1 MEGSHKMSRNV
12 LPRVVLIA
20 ALALVGIASSAPKAR
35 SADSDAW
42 WLTPQ
47 RLLQTNLREID
58 ATMDIDQYVREV
70 KEFGA
75 NIVLFNVGG
84 IVANYPTKLK
94 YHWRNTF
101 MEGDLAGEALG
112 KLHKADVKM
121 IGRFDF
127 SKINEKFAA
136 DHPEWLYVSEKGEH
150 VNYNGQIHTCVMGGY
165 QQDYLLEILREA
177 LTEYPLDGV
186 FFNMIGFPQVDYS
199 RNFHGICQCENCKKS
214 FRDFCGLDI
223 PKHDGDAQALR
234 KHQEWKGIQ
243 INRQFGRVRDL
254 IKSIRSETVIC
265 TYTVD
270 HIDVIRKES
279 GAPLGQETWDDVERA
294 QWTLLT
300 TENKQLANA
309 SVHFYQMIFRHSAA
323 APYLHSRRLWQQM
336 VNGAWLDFYC
346 IGPLQR
352 LEDRAGIGPISDIY
366 RFHEA
371 NEKWMLHTESA
382 AEVGLVRRDGDDYW
396 GWAQILS
403 ENHIPFDLVS
413 FGHSDLKHYK
423 TLIVPESGGVNA
435 NDARALDAFVK
446 SGGKLLLSGR
456 IPDALTCMG
465 QPTLKKTWPLRHSM
479 YVRIR
484 PEDKTKLDVAGLK
497 DFDLVQLRGD
507 FHEYEP
513 VSGTDQMLRLIHDVM
528 YGPPEKC
535 YYKSVSD
542 IPALL
547 VRRHGEGITA
557 CLPFRIGAMY
567 REWGNLGHS
576 MLAVGTLDNLLDTGR
591 RLKIDSCPLVEATHR
606 RDPKGRFEWI
616 SRYNHSGRLENSF
629 HPPIPI
635 DNVRLSLKARRP
647 VEKVISLTNGSPL
660 ARTTKS
666 SNEVQIVLPRLGVFE
681 IVLVEY
687 AR

>member
-1 MEGSHKMSRNV
+1 MGRNV
-12 LPRVVLIA
+12 LSGIILIVT
-20 ALALVGIASSAPKAR
+20 LTSMGMKSSAQQAK
-35 SADSDAW
+35 SADANSW
-42 WLTPQ
+42 WLTPH

-58 ATMDIDQYVREV
+58 ATMDTDQYVREV

-84 IVANYPTKLK
+84 IVANYPTELA

-101 MEGDLAGEALG
+101 MKGDLVGETLK
-112 KLHKADVKM
+112 KLHKAGIKM

-127 SKINEKFAA
+127 SKINQKYAA
-136 DHPEWLYVSEKGEH
+136 NHPEWLYVSEKGEH
-150 VNYNGQIHTCVMGGY
+150 VNYNGQVHTCVMGGY
-165 QQDYLLEILREA
+165 QQDYLLEILKEA
-177 LTEYPLDGV
+177 LTRYPLDGV

-199 RNFHGICQCENCKKS
+199 RNFHGICQCENCKES
-214 FRDFCGLDI
+214 FKDFCGFDL
-223 PKHDGDAQALR
+223 PKHDGDPQALR
-234 KHQEWKGIQ
+234 KHQEWKDIQ
-243 INRQFGRVRDL
+243 INRHFGRVRNL
-254 IKSIRSETVIC
+254 IKSIRSNTVIC

-309 SVHFYQMIFRHSAA
+309 SVHFYQMIFRHSAS

-366 RFHEA
+366 RFHAA
-371 NEKWMLHTESA
+371 NEKWMLHTTSA
-382 AEVGLVRRDGDDYW
+382 ADVGLVRRDGDDYW
-396 GWAQILS
+396 GWVQILS
-403 ENHIPFDLVS
+403 ENHVPFDFVS
-413 FGHSDLKHYK
+413 FRHSDLKRYR
-423 TLIVPESGGVNA
+423 TLVVPESGGVNA
-435 NDARALDAFVK
+435 NDARALDAYVK
-446 SGGKLLLSGR
+446 GGGKLLLSGR

-465 QPTLKKTWPLRHSM
+465 PVALKKTWPLRHSM
-479 YVRIR
+479 YVRIS
-484 PEDKTKLDVAGLK
+484 PEDKAELDVDGLK

-513 VSGTDQMLRLIHDVM
+513 ASGTGRMLRLIHDVM

-535 YYKSVSD
+535 YYRSVSD

-547 VRRHGEGITA
+547 VRKHGDGMA
-557 CLPFRIGAMY
+557 ASFPFKIGAMY
-567 REWGNLGHS
+567 REWGNLGHP
-576 MLAVGTLDNLLDTGR
+576 MLAVGTLDNLLQTGR
-591 RLKIDSCPLVEATHR
+591 RLKIESSPLVEATHR
-606 RDPKGRFEWI
+606 RDTKGRFEWVAL
-616 SRYNHSGRLENSF
+616 YNHSGRLENSF

-635 DNVRLSLKARRP
+635 DNIRVSLKISCPIER
-647 VEKVISLTNGSPL
+647 VISLTNGAEL
-660 ARTTKS
+660 TRTNKS
-666 SNEVQIVLPRLGVFE
+666 SNEMEIILPKLGAFE

>member
-1 MEGSHKMSRNV
+1 MSRNF
-12 LPRVVLIA
+12 LSRVVLIGA
-20 ALALVGIASSAPKAR
+20 SFFLGIESPALHAQ
-35 SADSDAW
+35 DSDTW
-42 WLTPQ
+42 WLTPH

-58 ATMDIDQYVREV
+58 ATMDRDKYVREV
-70 KEFGA
+70 GQFGA

-84 IVANYPTKLK
+84 IVANYPTELK

-101 MEGDLAGEALG
+101 MEGDLVGEVLG
-112 KLHKADVKM
+112 KLHEADIKM

-136 DHPEWLYVSEKGEH
+136 EHPEWLYVSEKGEH
-150 VNYNGQIHTCVMGGY
+150 VNYNGQVHTCVMGGY
-165 QQDYLLEILREA
+165 QQHYLLEILREA
-177 LTEYPLDGV
+177 LTRYPLDGV
-186 FFNMIGFPQVDYS
+186 FFNMIGFPQTDYS

-214 FRDFCGLDI
+214 FKEFCGLDI
-223 PKHDGDAQALR
+223 PKHDGDAWALR
-234 KHQEWKGIQ
+234 KHGEWKRIQ
-243 INRQFGRVRDL
+243 VDRQFGRVRDL
-254 IKSIRSETVIC
+254 IKSIRPETVIC
-265 TYTVD
+265 TYTVE
-270 HIDVIRKES
+270 HIDLIRKES

-300 TENKQLANA
+300 TENKQLANTT
-309 SVHFYQMIFRHSAA
+309 VHFYQMIFRHSAA

-352 LEDRAGIGPISDIY
+352 LEDRAAIGPLSNIY
-366 RFHEA
+366 RFHTA
-371 NEKWMLHTESA
+371 NEKWLLRTESA

-396 GWAQILS
+396 GWVQMLS

-413 FGHSDLKHYK
+413 FRHSDLERYK
-423 TLIVPESGGVNA
+423 ALIVPESGGVNA
-435 NDARALDAFVK
+435 NDARAMDAFVEA
-446 SGGKLLLSGR
+446 GGKLLLSGR
-456 IPDALTCMG
+456 IPDALTCLG
-465 QPTLKKTWPLRHSM
+465 RPTLKKTWPQRHSM

-513 VSGTDQMLRLIHDVM
+513 ASGTDRMLRLIYDVM

-547 VRRHGEGITA
+547 IREHGEGIAA

-567 REWGNLGHS
+567 REWGNPGHP
-576 MLAVGTLDNLLDTGR
+576 MIAVGTLDNLLDTGR
-591 RLKIDSCPLVEATHR
+591 RLAVESSPLVEVTNR
-606 RDPKGRFEWI
+606 RDPDGRFEWI
-616 SRYNHSGRLENSF
+616 ALYNHSGRLENSF
-629 HPPIPI
+629 HRPIPI
-635 DNVRLSLKARRP
+635 DNVRLSLKTARP
-647 VEKVISLTNGSPL
+647 VKKVVSLTSGAIL
-660 ARTTKS
+660 AGATKS
-666 SNEVQIVLPRLGVFE
+666 ASDVQIYLPRLNVFDM
-681 IVLVEY
+681 VLVEY
-687 AR
+687 AH

>member
-1 MEGSHKMSRNV
+1 MV
-12 LPRVVLIA
+12 RVVLIA
-20 ALALVGIASSAPKAR
+20 AFSLTGIESSALRAGPT
-35 SADSDAW
+35 DSDAW
-42 WLTPQ
+42 WLRPH

-58 ATMDIDQYVREV
+58 ATMDTDQYVHEV

-101 MEGDLAGEALG
+101 MEGDLVGEVLG

-127 SKINEKFAA
+127 SKINQNFAA
-136 DHPEWLYVSEKGEH
+136 DYPEWLYVSEKGEH
-150 VNYNGQIHTCVMGGY
+150 VNYNGQVHTCVMGGY

-186 FFNMIGFPQVDYS
+186 FFNMIGFPQTDYS
-199 RNFHGICQCENCKKS
+199 QNFHGICQCENCKKS
-214 FRDFCGLDI
+214 FKDFCELDI

-243 INRQFGRVRDL
+243 VDRQFGRVRNL
-254 IKSIRSETVIC
+254 IKSIRPETVIC
-265 TYTVD
+265 TYTVE

-279 GAPLGQETWDDVERA
+279 GAPLGQESWDDVERA

-352 LEDRAGIGPISDIY
+352 LEDRACIGPLSDIY
-366 RFHEA
+366 RFAAA
-371 NEKWMLHTESA
+371 NEKWMLDTESA
-382 AEVGLVRRDGDDYW
+382 AEVGLVRRDGVDYW
-396 GWAQILS
+396 GWVQILS

-413 FGHSDLKHYK
+413 FRHSDLKCYK
-423 TLIVPESGGVNA
+423 ALIVPESGGVNA
-435 NDARALDAFVK
+435 GDARALDAFVRG
-446 SGGKLLLSGR
+446 GGKLLLSGR
-456 IPDALTCMG
+456 IPDVLACMG
-465 QPTLKKTWPLRHSM
+465 RPILKKIWPPRHSM

-484 PEDKTKLDVAGLK
+484 PEDKTELDVEGLEN
-497 DFDLVQLRGD
+497 FDLVQLRGD

-513 VSGTDQMLRLIHDVM
+513 ASDTNRMLRLIHDVM

-547 VRRHGEGITA
+547 VRRHGEGIAA

-567 REWGNLGHS
+567 REWGNLGHP
-576 MLAVGTLDNLLDTGR
+576 MLAIGTLDNLLRTGR
-591 RLKIDSCPLVEATHR
+591 RLKIDSHPLVEATHR
-606 RDPKGRFEWI
+606 RDPEGRFEWI
-616 SRYNHSGRLENSF
+616 SLYNHSGRLENSF
-629 HPPIPI
+629 HRPIPI
-635 DNVRLSLKARRP
+635 GNVRLSLKAAHPIRR
-647 VEKVISLTNGSPL
+647 IASLTNGARL
-660 ARTTKS
+660 AWTKES
-666 SNEVQIVLPRLGVFE
+666 SNEAQIILPRLGVFE

>member
-1 MEGSHKMSRNV
+1 MSRNV
-12 LPRVVLIA
+12 VSRIVLIA
-20 ALALVGIASSAPKAR
+20 ALALAGIESSSLEAQTT
-35 SADSDAW
+35 DSDAW

-58 ATMDIDQYVREV
+58 ATMDVDQYVREV

-84 IVANYPTKLK
+84 IVANYPTRLK

-101 MEGDLAGEALG
+101 MEGDLVGEALG
-112 KLHKADVKM
+112 KLHEANVKM

-127 SKINEKFAA
+127 SKINQKLAA
-136 DHPEWLYVSEKGEH
+136 DRPEWLYVSEKGEH
-150 VNYNGQIHTCVMGGY
+150 VNYNGQVHTCVMGGY
-165 QQDYLLEILREA
+165 QQHYLLDILREA
-177 LTEYPLDGV
+177 LTEYSLDGV
-186 FFNMIGFPQVDYS
+186 FFNMIGFPQADYS
-199 RNFHGICQCENCKKS
+199 RNFHGICQCENCRKS
-214 FRDFCGLDI
+214 FKDFCGLDI
-223 PKHDGDAQALR
+223 PRHDGDAQTLR
-234 KHQEWKGIQ
+234 KHGQWKRIQ
-243 INRQFGRVRDL
+243 IDRQFGRVRDL

-279 GAPLGQETWDDVERA
+279 GAPLGEETWDDLERA

-323 APYLHSRRLWQQM
+323 APYLHSRRLWQQV

-352 LEDRAGIGPISDIY
+352 LEDRAAIGPISNIY
-366 RFHEA
+366 RFHAA

-382 AEVGLVRRDGDDYW
+382 AEVGLVRRDGDDYR
-396 GWAQILS
+396 GWTQILS

-413 FGHSDLKHYK
+413 FRHSDLKRYK
-423 TLIVPESGGVNA
+423 ALIVPDSGGVNA
-435 NDARALDAFVK
+435 DEARALDGFV
-446 SGGKLLLSGR
+446 SRGGKLLLSGR

-465 QPTLKKTWPLRHSM
+465 RPTLKKTWPPRHSM
-479 YVRIR
+479 YVRID
-484 PEDKTKLDVAGLK
+484 PEDKKRLDIAGLK

-507 FHEYEP
+507 FHEYAP
-513 VSGTDQMLRLIHDVM
+513 ASGADRLLRLIHDVM

-535 YYKSVSD
+535 YYNSVSD

-547 VRRHGEGITA
+547 VRGHGEGVAA
-557 CLPFRIGAMY
+557 CMPFRIGEMY
-567 REWGNLGHS
+567 REWGNQGHS
-576 MLAVGTLDNLLDTGR
+576 MLAVGTLDNLLETGR
-591 RLKIDSCPLVEATHR
+591 RLKIDCSPLVEATHR
-606 RDPKGRFEWI
+606 RDPRGRFEWI
-616 SRYNHSGRLENSF
+616 ALYNHSGRLENSF

-635 DNVRLSLKARRP
+635 DNVRLSLEASHPIKS
-647 VEKVISLTNGSPL
+647 VTSLTNGATL
-660 ARTTKS
+660 TRTHAS
-666 SNEVQIVLPRLGVFE
+666 SNKSQFVLPRLNVFE
-681 IVLVEY
+681 VVLVEY
-687 AR
+687 SR

>member
-1 MEGSHKMSRNV
+1 MSPNV
-12 LPRVVLIA
+12 LPRVILIA
-20 ALALVGIASSAPKAR
+20 ALTLTGIKSSAQQ
-35 SADSDAW
+35 SGSTDSNAW
-42 WLTPQ
+42 WLTPH

-58 ATMDIDQYVREV
+58 ATMDRDKYVREV
-70 KEFGA
+70 REFGA

-84 IVANYPTKLK
+84 IVANYPTELK

-101 MEGDLAGEALG
+101 MEGDLVGEVLG
-112 KLHKADVKM
+112 KLHEVNVKM

-127 SKINEKFAA
+127 SKINEKYAA
-136 DHPEWLYVSEKGEH
+136 EHPEWLYVSEKGEH
-150 VNYNGQIHTCVMGGY
+150 VNYNGQVHTCVMGGY
-165 QQDYLLEILREA
+165 QQHYLLEILREA
-177 LTEYPLDGV
+177 LTRYPLDGV

-199 RNFHGICQCENCKKS
+199 RNFHGICQCENCRKS
-214 FRDFCGLDI
+214 FRDFCAMDI

-234 KHQEWKGIQ
+234 KHEEWKRIQ
-243 INRQFGRVRDL
+243 IDRQFGRVRDL
-254 IKSIRSETVIC
+254 IKSIRPETVIC
-265 TYTVD
+265 TYTVE

-279 GAPLGQETWDDVERA
+279 GAPLGEETWDDVERA

-323 APYLHSRRLWQQM
+323 APYLHSRRLWQQV

-366 RFHEA
+366 RFHAA
-371 NEKWMLHTESA
+371 NEEWLLHTESA

-396 GWAQILS
+396 GWVQILS

-413 FGHSDLKHYK
+413 FRHSDLERYK
-423 TLIVPESGGVNA
+423 ALIVPESGGVNA
-435 NDARALDAFVK
+435 NDARALDAFVNA
-446 SGGKLLLSGR
+446 GGKLLLSGR
-456 IPDALTCMG
+456 IPDQLTCMG
-465 QPTLKKTWPLRHSM
+465 GATLSKTWPLRHSM

-513 VSGTDQMLRLIHDVM
+513 ASGTEQMLRLIHDVM

-547 VRRHGEGITA
+547 VRGHGEGIAA
-557 CLPFRIGAMY
+557 CLPFRIGAIY
-567 REWGNLGHS
+567 REWGNQGHP
-576 MLAVGTLDNLLDTGR
+576 MLAVGTLDNLLETGR
-591 RLKIDSCPLVEATHR
+591 RLKVDCSPLVEATHR
-606 RDPKGRFEWI
+606 RDPQGRFEWI
-616 SRYNHSGRLENSF
+616 ALYNHSGRLENSF

-635 DNVRLSLKARRP
+635 DNVRLSLRTSRP
-647 VEKVISLTNGSPL
+647 VKKVVSLTSGSLL
-660 ARTTKS
+660 ARTPKS
-666 SNEVQIVLPRLGVFE
+666 ASEVQIFLPRLGVFD
-681 IVLVEY
+681 VALVEY

>member
-1 MEGSHKMSRNV
+1 MGRSV
-12 LPRVVLIA
+12 FLRVVLIVGF
-20 ALALVGIASSAPKAR
+20 ALVGIEASAGQGKSVD
-35 SADSDAW
+35 ADSW
-42 WLTPQ
+42 WLTPH

-58 ATMDIDQYVREV
+58 ATMDTDQYVREV
-70 KEFGA
+70 KDFGA

-84 IVANYPTKLK
+84 IVANYPTELE

-101 MEGDLAGEALG
+101 MKGDLLGETLK
-112 KLHKADVKM
+112 KLHTAGIKM

-127 SKINEKFAA
+127 SKINQKYAA
-136 DHPEWLYVSEKGEH
+136 EHPEWLYVSEKGEH
-150 VNYNGQIHTCVMGGY
+150 VNYNGQVHTCVMGGY
-165 QQDYLLEILREA
+165 QQDYLLEILKEA
-177 LTEYPLDGV
+177 LTRYPLDGV
-186 FFNMIGFPQVDYS
+186 FFNMIGFPQTDYS
-199 RNFHGICQCENCKKS
+199 RNFHGICQCENCKDS
-214 FRDFCGLDI
+214 FKDFCGLDV
-223 PKHDGDAQALR
+223 PKHDGDSQTLR

-243 INRQFGRVRDL
+243 VDRQFGRVRDL
-254 IKSIRSETVIC
+254 IKSIRSDIVIC

-309 SVHFYQMIFRHSAA
+309 SVHFYQMIFRHSAS

-352 LEDRAGIGPISDIY
+352 LEDRAGIGPISNIY
-366 RFHEA
+366 RFAAA

-382 AEVGLVRRDGDDYW
+382 ADVGLVRRDGDDYQ
-396 GWAQILS
+396 GWVQILS

-413 FGHSDLKHYK
+413 FRHSDLNRYK
-423 TLIVPESGGVNA
+423 ALIVPESGGVTVQ
-435 NDARALDAFVK
+435 DSRALDAYVK
-446 SGGKLLLSGR
+446 GGGKVLLSGR
-456 IPDALTCMG
+456 IPDALRCMG
-465 QPTLKKTWPLRHSM
+465 RPTLKKTWPLRHSM

-484 PEDKTKLDVAGLK
+484 GEDKAELDVAGLA

-513 VSGTDQMLRLIHDVM
+513 ASGTDEMLRLIHDVM

-535 YYKSVSD
+535 YYRSVSE

-547 VRRHGEGITA
+547 VREHGDGMA
-557 CLPFRIGAMY
+557 GVFPFRIGAMY

-576 MLAVGTLDNLLDTGR
+576 MLAVGALDNVLGAGR
-591 RLKIDSCPLVEATHR
+591 RVKVETSPLVEATHR

-616 SRYNHSGRLENSF
+616 AFYNHSGRLENSF
-629 HPPIPI
+629 HRPIPI
-635 DNVRLSLKARRP
+635 GNVRVSLKTSRP
-647 VEKVISLTNGSPL
+647 VERVISLSDGAELRRGKKPSG
-660 ARTTKS
+660 
-666 SNEVQIVLPRLGVFE
+666 EIEIVLPRLGTFE
-681 IVLVEY
+681 IVVVEY

>member
-1 MEGSHKMSRNV
+1 MGRNV
-12 LPRVVLIA
+12 LSGIILIVT
-20 ALALVGIASSAPKAR
+20 LTSMGMKSSAQQAK
-35 SADSDAW
+35 SAGDNSW
-42 WLTPQ
+42 WLTPH

-58 ATMDIDQYVREV
+58 ATMDTDQYVREV

-84 IVANYPTKLK
+84 IVANYPTELE

-101 MEGDLAGEALG
+101 MKGDLVGEILK
-112 KLHKADVKM
+112 KLHKAGIKM

-127 SKINEKFAA
+127 SKINQKYAA
-136 DHPEWLYVSEKGEH
+136 NHPEWLYVSEKGEH
-150 VNYNGQIHTCVMGGY
+150 VNYNGQVHTCVMGGY
-165 QQDYLLEILREA
+165 QQDYLLEILKEA
-177 LTEYPLDGV
+177 LTRYPLDGV

-199 RNFHGICQCENCKKS
+199 RNFHGICQCKNCKES
-214 FRDFCGLDI
+214 FKDFCGFDL
-223 PKHDGDAQALR
+223 PKHDGDPQALR
-234 KHQEWKGIQ
+234 KHQEWKGIH

-254 IKSIRSETVIC
+254 IKSIRSDIVIC

-300 TENKQLANA
+300 TKNKQLANT
-309 SVHFYQMIFRHSAA
+309 SVHFYQMIFRHSAS

-346 IGPLQR
+346 IGPLHR
-352 LEDRAGIGPISDIY
+352 LEDRAGIGPISNIY
-366 RFHEA
+366 RFHAA

-382 AEVGLVRRDGDDYW
+382 ADVGLVRRDGDDYW
-396 GWAQILS
+396 GWVQILS

-413 FGHSDLKHYK
+413 FRHSDLERYRA
-423 TLIVPESGGVNA
+423 LIVPESGGVKVH
-435 NDARALDAFVK
+435 DARALDAYVDG
-446 SGGKLLLSGR
+446 GGKLLLSGR

-465 QPTLKKTWPLRHSM
+465 RPALKKTWPLRHSM
-479 YVRIR
+479 YVCIR
-484 PEDKTKLDVAGLK
+484 PEDKAELDVDGLK

-513 VSGTDQMLRLIHDVM
+513 ASGTGRMLRLIHDVM

-535 YYKSVSD
+535 YYNSVSD
-542 IPALL
+542 IQALL
-547 VRRHGEGITA
+547 VREYGDGMA
-557 CLPFRIGAMY
+557 ASFPFQIGAMY

-576 MLAVGTLDNLLDTGR
+576 MLAVGTLDNLLQTGR
-591 RLKIDSCPLVEATHR
+591 RLKIESSPLVEATHR

-616 SRYNHSGRLENSF
+616 ALYNHSGRLENSF

-635 DNVRLSLKARRP
+635 DNVRVSLKISRP
-647 VEKVISLTNGSPL
+647 IKRVTSLTN
-660 ARTTKS
+660 RTRLTPTAKS
-666 SNEVQIVLPRLGVFE
+666 SDEMQIILPKLSVFE
-681 IVLVEY
+681 VILVEY
-687 AR
+687 GR